1 MTYGIAVGIKDQFVT
16 KLTDV
21 NSTDLDGVG
30 NIRFDELGN
39 IYRYVKNVDT
49 TAFTAKQPV
58 CYDGTAN
65 TGAAD
70 FVDEVTRPV
79 TTELMVAAGIAI
91 TAIGASGG
99 DMYGYVLVYG
109 LSKDTLVLTPATGG
123 TAIAIGSQIVPVDVQ
138 TYLGYATAA
147 GTAVTYSNHF
157 VALEAIATATGAAV
171 ATIDVMVKC
180 L

>member
-1 MTYGIAVGIKDQFVT
+1 MTYGIGVGEKRQFVT
-16 KLTDV
+16 ALTQIGA
-21 NSTDLDGVG
+21 SDLDGVG

-58 CYDGTAN
+58 AYDSAAN

-70 FVDEVTRPV
+70 YVDEVTLPV
-79 TTELMVAAGIAI
+79 TAELMNMAGISVA
-91 TAIGASGG
+91 AIGASGG
-99 DMYGYVLVYG
+99 DMYGWVLVYG
-109 LSKDTLVLTPATGG
+109 VSKDTRVTTPATGG
-123 TAIAIGSQIVPVDVQ
+123 NDIEEGSELIGVDQ
-138 TYLGYATAA
+138 TTYLAYQSNAATAPI
-147 GTAVTYSNHF
+147 YSNHF
-157 VALEAIATATGAAV
+157 IALEVVATATGAAV